1 MKRKSLLAQILIA
14 LLIITGCAHRVNT
27 DPTQPVKPPTT
38 WEKITT
44 TNAEIATVNNGV
56 AQGIIAASDAKAL
69 ADEYAIA
76 ATTINFNVAAWQ
88 QELTPLLADQA
99 TAKANSGRIEILVKN
114 ILNSAGKLIASGN
127 AGIKNASNAAQLAQA
142 ADSLQKTASSLYD
155 LLKTAGVLK

>member
-1 MKRKSLLAQILIA
+1 MKRKILLAQILIA
-14 LLIITGCAHRVNT
+14 LLIITGCAHRIN
-27 DPTQPVKPPTT
+27 DGSQPVKPPTT

-69 ADEYAIA
+69 ADEYAVA

-88 QELTPLLADQA
+88 QELTPLLADEA

-114 ILNSAGKLIASGN
+114 ILGSAGKLIASGN
-127 AGIKNASNAAQLAQA
+127 AGIKNTSNAAQLAQA
-142 ADSLQKTASSLYD
+142 ATSLQQTASSLYD

>member
-14 LLIITGCAHRVNT
+14 LLFLAGCAHRVNT

-56 AQGIIAASDAKAL
+56 AQGI
-69 ADEYAIA
+69 
-76 ATTINFNVAAWQ
+76 NFNVAAWQ
-88 QELTPLLADQA
+88 QELTPLLADEA

-127 AGIKNASNAAQLAQA
+127 AGIKNTPNAAQLAQA
-142 ADSLQKTASSLYD
+142 ATSLQQTASSLYD